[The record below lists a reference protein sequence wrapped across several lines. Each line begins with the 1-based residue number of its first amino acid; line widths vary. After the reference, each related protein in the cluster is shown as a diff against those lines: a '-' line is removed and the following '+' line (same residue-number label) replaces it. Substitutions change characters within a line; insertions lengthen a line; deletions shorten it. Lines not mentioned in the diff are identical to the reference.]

1 VPCLVLRL
9 IHARQI
15 SARVAVVVE
24 TAEAATLGD
33 VNFLERR
40 RSTAEAATP
49 RRRSAM

>member
-24 TAEAATLGD
+24 TAWILAFMNQSVKSNDDFLFFFTKMS
-33 VNFLERR
+33 NF
-40 RSTAEAATP
+40 
-49 RRRSAM
+49 